1 VFLKLPVI
9 SLGKCSDYSELS
21 KFSKCRVV
29 KFVIAKDRIMHVQS
43 DLDRMNVS
51 ATTLFPGL
59 DGFARSLH
67 FLIGWELVWDER
79 EDR

>member
-1 VFLKLPVI
+1 
-9 SLGKCSDYSELS
+9 
-21 KFSKCRVV
+21 
-29 KFVIAKDRIMHVQS
+29 MHVQS